1 MLSSSFQ
8 LLLLRFLYYGT
19 EVWTDTILYFSC
31 NTKVQK
37 LHYNFLK
44 KIIDK
49 KIENYFLWES
59 EPEILGQKIK
69 SKADCWMMENY
80 ELFPNVCVLYKIFIT
95 LFLFPYFH

>member
-1 MLSSSFQ
+1 MGQ
-8 LLLLRFLYYGT
+8 RF
-19 EVWTDTILYFSC
+19 ERIPFFIFPEI
-31 NTKVQK
+31 QK
-37 LHYNFLK
+37 CKSYIIIFLK

-49 KIENYFLWES
+49 KVENYFLWES

-95 LFLFPYFH
+95 LFSFPYFH